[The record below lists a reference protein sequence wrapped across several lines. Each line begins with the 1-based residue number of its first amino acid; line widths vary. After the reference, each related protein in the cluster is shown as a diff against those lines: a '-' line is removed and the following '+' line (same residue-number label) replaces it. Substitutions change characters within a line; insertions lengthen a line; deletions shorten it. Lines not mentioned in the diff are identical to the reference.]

1 MVVRVLH
8 LPDHSAGPIHINDGA
23 DLVWLVRNKTVWGA
37 WGLAVVKKCAPLRQ
51 AAILGGI
58 RHLPRMNGRAIKVDQ
73 IDGRGF
79 ALVGR
84 EQGKS
89 GPRAFA
95 IQTPQAGS
103 SSLKFGLLNRQ
114 NSTFVT
120 ASS

>member
-1 MVVRVLH
+1 MPVPIRLH
-8 LPDHSAGPIHINDGA
+8 DGA
-23 DLVWLVRNKTVWGA
+23 DLVGFVGDKIVQSA

-51 AAILGGI
+51 AAVLGGI
-58 RHLPRMNGRAIKVDQ
+58 RHLPRMNNRAIKLDQ

-89 GPRAFA
+89 WPRAFA
-95 IQTPQAGS
+95 IQSPQAGS

-120 ASS
+120 ESSGIHA